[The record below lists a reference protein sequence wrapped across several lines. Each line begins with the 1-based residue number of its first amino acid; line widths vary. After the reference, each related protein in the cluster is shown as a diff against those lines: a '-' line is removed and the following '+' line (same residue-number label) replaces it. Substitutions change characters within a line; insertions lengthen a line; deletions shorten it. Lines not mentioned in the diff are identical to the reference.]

1 VGASLPLHSLAVL
14 IAGAIIAGLGQGLSF
29 RAGLGAVTGA
39 APQGKRGEITSS
51 YFVMLYIGISI
62 PVIGEGAAATAFGLI
77 TAGMVF
83 AALVAI
89 LAAVALVLLVRS
101 SSR

>member
-1 VGASLPLHSLAVL
+1 
-14 IAGAIIAGLGQGLSF
+14 
-29 RAGLGAVTGA
+29 VTGA
-39 APQGKRGEITSS
+39 APPDQRGEITSS

-77 TAGMVF
+77 AAGMVF

-89 LAAVALVLLVRS
+89 LAAVALVLLARS
-101 SSR
+101 ASR